1 MDIKKINFN
10 QPKYLIPAII
20 YVPLL
25 FVGYFLI
32 DAFNVDVADSTNKK
46 LKTTD
51 YLSSELPEAYTD
63 SVLGDKMDNTEEEFG
78 KISDLSGVQNVESDN
93 DSVNQKKD
101 FESKYSEDEARKV
114 RIQQAEEKRKL
125 AEMQERVRA
134 NRSNSNKDDF
144 VDPLKDSEIA
154 SAQRR
159 RRQRSWEEM
168 NKTLSGSDSYMA
180 SNDETVSD
188 GESHENGNTASGT
201 SSTGSTASNN
211 SHSDNASYGNSRTA
225 DSEDEPEKVV
235 KKTKQVS
242 DYFNTLGA
250 ANGKNKLIS
259 AIIDEEV
266 KAVDGSRVRLR
277 LLDDIEIGDETIR
290 KGTYLYATMS
300 GFGKQRVQGKVE
312 SIFHD
317 EDIIKVSLSIYDTD
331 GMQGLY
337 VPLSSFRETAKDVAS
352 SAMQGGSMLDN
363 STTSSSG
370 IRSWASQAAQN
381 ATQKVM
387 NAFGTAMKK
396 NKVRLKYG
404 TKVYLV
410 DESQKDKQKRK

>member
-1 MDIKKINFN
+1 MDIKKINFK
-10 QPKYLIPAII
+10 QPKYLLPAII
-20 YVPLL
+20 YLPLL
-25 FVGYFLI
+25 FVGYFII
-32 DAFNVDVADSTNKK
+32 DMFNVEVSDTTNKK

-63 SVLGDKMDNTEEEFG
+63 SILGDKMDNTEDQFG
-78 KISDLSGVQNVESDN
+78 RISDLSGVQNVENDN

-101 FESKYSEDEARKV
+101 FESKYSEDEAKKV
-114 RIQQAEEKRKL
+114 RMQQAEEKRKL

-134 NRSNSNKDDF
+134 NRSDANKDDF
-144 VDPLKDSEIA
+144 VDPLKNSEIA

-180 SNDETVSD
+180 SNAETAPEGGTS
-188 GESHENGNTASGT
+188 ENGNIASET
-201 SSTGSTASNN
+201 SSTGSTTSYN
-211 SHSDNASYGNSRTA
+211 SPSGKTSDNSRTGG
-225 DSEDEPEKVV
+225 SEDEPEKVV
-235 KKTKQVS
+235 KKTKQIS
-242 DYFNTLGA
+242 EYFNTLGA
-250 ANGKNKLIS
+250 ADSKNKLIS

-277 LLDDIEIGDETIR
+277 LLDDIEIGDETIK
-290 KGTYLYATMS
+290 KGTYLFATMS

-312 SIFHD
+312 SIFYD

-337 VPLSSFRETAKDVAS
+337 VPLSSFRETTKDIAS
-352 SAMQGGSMLDN
+352 SAMQGGNMLDN

-370 IRSWASQAAQN
+370 IKSWASQAAQN

>member
-1 MDIKKINFN
+1 MDIKKINFK
-10 QPKYLIPAII
+10 QPKYLLPAII
-20 YVPLL
+20 YLPLL
-25 FVGYFLI
+25 FVGYFII
-32 DAFNVDVADSTNKK
+32 DMFNVEVSDTTNKK

-78 KISDLSGVQNVESDN
+78 RISDLSGVQNVENDN

-114 RIQQAEEKRKL
+114 RMQQAEEKRKL

-134 NRSNSNKDDF
+134 NRSDANKDDF

-180 SNDETVSD
+180 SNDETVSE

-201 SSTGSTASNN
+201 PSTGSTASNN
-211 SHSDNASYGNSRTA
+211 SHSDNASGNSRTA

-387 NAFGTAMKK
+387 NAFGTAVKK

>member
-1 MDIKKINFN
+1 MDVKKINFN

-93 DSVNQKKD
+93 DSVNQKKN

-134 NRSNSNKDDF
+134 NRSNTSKDDF

-180 SNDETVSD
+180 SNDETVSE

-201 SSTGSTASNN
+201 SSTESTASYN
-211 SHSDNASYGNSRTA
+211 SHSDNASGNSRTA
-225 DSEDEPEKVV
+225 DSGDEPEKVV

-290 KGTYLYATMS
+290 KGTYLYASMS

-312 SIFHD
+312 SIFYD

-337 VPLSSFRETAKDVAS
+337 VPLSSFRETTKDVAS

-370 IRSWASQAAQN
+370 IKSWANQAAQN

-387 NAFGTAMKK
+387 NAFGTAVKK

>member
-78 KISDLSGVQNVESDN
+78 KISDLSGVQNVENDN

-134 NRSNSNKDDF
+134 NRSNTSKDDF

-180 SNDETVSD
+180 SNDETVSE

-201 SSTGSTASNN
+201 SSTESTASYN
-211 SHSDNASYGNSRTA
+211 SHSDNASGNSRTA
-225 DSEDEPEKVV
+225 DSGDEPEKVV

-300 GFGKQRVQGKVE
+300 GFSKQRVQGKVE

>member
-1 MDIKKINFN
+1 M
-10 QPKYLIPAII
+10 
-20 YVPLL
+20 
-25 FVGYFLI
+25 
-32 DAFNVDVADSTNKK
+32 
-46 LKTTD
+46 
-51 YLSSELPEAYTD
+51 
-63 SVLGDKMDNTEEEFG
+63 
-78 KISDLSGVQNVESDN
+78 QNVENDN

-114 RIQQAEEKRKL
+114 RMQQAEEKRKL

-134 NRSNSNKDDF
+134 NRSDANKDDF

-154 SAQRR
+154 SAQRQ

-168 NKTLSGSDSYMA
+168 NKTLSGSDSYMT
-180 SNDETVSD
+180 SNDETISE
-188 GESHENGNTASGT
+188 GGPHENGNIVSGT
-201 SSTGSTASNN
+201 PSTGSTDSYN
-211 SHSDNASYGNSRTA
+211 SHSDNASYDNSRTA

-242 DYFNTLGA
+242 EYFNTLGA

-312 SIFHD
+312 SIFYD
-317 EDIIKVSLSIYDTD
+317 EDIIKD

-337 VPLSSFRETAKDVAS
+337 VPLSSFRETTKDIAS
-352 SAMQGGSMLDN
+352 SAIQGGSMLDN

-370 IRSWASQAAQN
+370 IRSWANQAAQN

-387 NAFGTAMKK
+387 NAFGTAVKK

>member
-188 GESHENGNTASGT
+188 GESHENGNTAGGT
-201 SSTGSTASNN
+201 PSTGSTASNN
-211 SHSDNASYGNSRTA
+211 SHSDNASYGSSRTA

>member
-1 MDIKKINFN
+1 MDIKKINFK
-10 QPKYLIPAII
+10 QPKYLLPAII
-20 YVPLL
+20 YLPLL
-25 FVGYFLI
+25 FVGYFII
-32 DAFNVDVADSTNKK
+32 DMFNVEVSDATNKK

-63 SVLGDKMDNTEEEFG
+63 SILGDKMTNTENQFG
-78 KISDLSGVQNVESDN
+78 RISDLSGVQNVENDN

-114 RIQQAEEKRKL
+114 RMQQAEEKRKL

-134 NRSNSNKDDF
+134 NRSDANKDDF

-180 SNDETVSD
+180 SNDESVSE
-188 GESHENGNTASGT
+188 GGPHENGNTASGT
-201 SSTGSTASNN
+201 PSTGSTASYN
-211 SHSDNASYGNSRTA
+211 SHSDNASYDNSRTA

-242 DYFNTLGA
+242 EYFNTLGA
-250 ANGKNKLIS
+250 ADGKNKLIS

-312 SIFHD
+312 SIFYD

-337 VPLSSFRETAKDVAS
+337 VPLSSFRETTKDIAS

-387 NAFGTAMKK
+387 NAFGTAVKK